1 MTAPTPARQSTQS
14 LKALLAAGEFVIAPG
29 VFEMFSAKI
38 ADRMGFKALYM
49 TGYGISASHLGLAD
63 AGLVTYR
70 DMVERAR
77 TIAQGTNT
85 PLIADADTGF
95 GGLINVRETVRG
107 YEAAGV
113 QAIQIEDQ
121 EMPKKCGHTPNRRVV
136 STAEAVKRIEVA
148 VEARRSAD
156 FQVIAR
162 TDARASLGLDEALRR
177 AKAFAGAG
185 ADILFVEA
193 PESEDEFRRIGDELR
208 GSLAGDARLLAN
220 MVPTGKSPVV
230 PAAKLKDYGFS
241 IAIYPSAGMGPA
253 CAALEDSYRY
263 LLEHGSTEG
272 SRTRTYDMKQL
283 HELVGFADVWEFEKR
298 HVETK

>member
-1 MTAPTPARQSTQS
+1 MSATLRSMI
-14 LKALLAAGEFVIAPG
+14 KAGDFVIAPG

-38 ADRMGFKALYM
+38 ADRMDFKALYM

-77 TIAQGTNT
+77 TIAQGTSK

-121 EMPKKCGHTPNRRVV
+121 EMPKKCGHTPNRRVLPL
-136 STAEAVKRIEVA
+136 ADAVKRIEVA
-148 VEARRSAD
+148 LEARKSPD
-156 FQVIAR
+156 FLVIAR
-162 TDARASLGLDEALRR
+162 TDARTGLGLPEAIRR
-177 AKAFAGAG
+177 GQAFADAG
-185 ADILFVEA
+185 ADIVFVES
-193 PESEDEFRRIGDELR
+193 PESEDEFRRVGEALR
-208 GSLAGDARLLAN
+208 GKAWLLAN

-230 PAAKLKDYGFS
+230 SAENLKTYGFS
-241 IAIYPSAGMGPA
+241 IAIYPSAGMGPV
-253 CAALEDSYRY
+253 CAALDAAYQH
-263 LLEHGSTEG
+263 LLAHGSTAG
-272 SRTRTYDMKQL
+272 SPVPAYDMQQL
-283 HELVGFADVWEFEKR
+283 HTLVGFPDIWAFEQR
-298 HVETK
+298 HAESK

>member
-1 MTAPTPARQSTQS
+1 MAGE
-14 LKALLAAGEFVIAPG
+14 LKSLLAKGEFIVAPG

-63 AGLVTYR
+63 AGLITYR

-77 TIAQGTNT
+77 TIAEGTKT

-95 GGLINVRETVRG
+95 GGLLNVRETVRG

-121 EMPKKCGHTPNRRVV
+121 ETPKKCGHTPNRRVV
-136 STAEAVKRIEVA
+136 SLEDAVKRIEVA
-148 VEARRSAD
+148 VESRRSAD
-156 FQVIAR
+156 FLIIAR
-162 TDARASLGLDEALRR
+162 TDARTGLGMDEALKR
-177 AKAFAGAG
+177 AKAFAKAG

-193 PESEDEFRRIGDELR
+193 PESEEEFKRVGGE
-208 GSLAGDARLLAN
+208 LAGSAKLLAN
-220 MVPTGKSPVV
+220 MVPTGKSPDVG
-230 PAAKLKDYGFS
+230 AAKLKQFGFS
-241 IAIYPSAGMGPA
+241 IAIYPSAGMGAA
-253 CAALEDSYRY
+253 CSALEKSFSY
-263 LLEHGSTEG
+263 LKEKQTLEGCPVSA
-272 SRTRTYDMKQL
+272 YDMKQL
-283 HELVGFADVWEFEKR
+283 HELVGFPDVWDFEKR

>member
-1 MTAPTPARQSTQS
+1 MAQN
-14 LKALLAAGEFVIAPG
+14 LKTILAAGEFIVAPG

-77 TIAQGTNT
+77 TIAGGTRT

-95 GGLINVRETVRG
+95 GGLLNVRETVRG

-121 EMPKKCGHTPNRRVV
+121 EAPKKCGHTPNRRVV
-136 STAEAVKRIEVA
+136 PIDDAVKRIEVA
-148 VEARRSAD
+148 VESRRSAD
-156 FQVIAR
+156 FLIIAR
-162 TDARASLGLDEALRR
+162 TDARTGLGMDEAIRR
-177 AKAFAGAG
+177 AKAFTKAG

-193 PESEDEFRRIGDELR
+193 PESEEEFKRVGAE
-208 GSLAGDARLLAN
+208 LAGSAKLLAN
-220 MVPTGKSPVV
+220 MVPTGRSPVV
-230 PAAKLKDYGFS
+230 SAEKLKSFGFS
-241 IAIYPSAGMGPA
+241 IAIYPSAGMGAA
-253 CAALEDSYRY
+253 CAALERSFSY
-263 LLEHGSTEG
+263 LKDKKTLENCPVPA
-272 SRTRTYDMKQL
+272 YDMKQL
-283 HELVGFADVWEFEKR
+283 HELVGFPDVWDFEKR

>member
-1 MTAPTPARQSTQS
+1 MAGR
-14 LKALLAAGEFVIAPG
+14 LKSILGAGEFVVAPG

-38 ADRMGFKALYM
+38 ADRLGFKALYM

-63 AGLVTYR
+63 AGLVTFR

-77 TIAQGTNT
+77 TIAAGTRT

-95 GGLINVRETVRG
+95 GGLLNVRETVRG

-136 STAEAVKRIEVA
+136 PLQDAVKRIEVA

-156 FQVIAR
+156 FLVIAR
-162 TDARASLGLDEALRR
+162 TDARTGLGLDEALRR
-177 AKAFAGAG
+177 AKAFAKAG

-193 PESEDEFRRIGDELR
+193 PESEAEFERIGGELR
-208 GSLAGDARLLAN
+208 ASLAGSAKLLAN
-220 MVPTGKSPVV
+220 MVPTGRSPVLS
-230 PAAKLKDYGFS
+230 AQKLERFGFS
-241 IAIYPSAGMGPA
+241 IAIYPSAGMGPV
-253 CAALEDSYRY
+253 CYSLERAFSYLKENR
-263 LLEHGSTEG
+263 TMEG
-272 SRTRTYDMKQL
+272 CPVPAYDMKQL
-283 HELVGFADVWEFEKR
+283 HELVGFQDVWDFEKR
-298 HVETK
+298 HGEVK

>member
-1 MTAPTPARQSTQS
+1 MTAPK
-14 LKALLAAGEFVIAPG
+14 LKSLLAAGEFIVAPG
-29 VFEMFSAKI
+29 VFEMLSAKI
-38 ADRMGFKALYM
+38 ADGMGFKALYM

-77 TIAQGTNT
+77 TIAQGTKT

-136 STAEAVKRIEVA
+136 SLADAVKRIEVA
-148 VEARRSAD
+148 VEARRNSD
-156 FQVIAR
+156 FQIIAR
-162 TDARASLGLDEALRR
+162 TDARTGMGLDEALRR
-177 AKAFAGAG
+177 AKAFASAG

-193 PESEDEFRRIGDELR
+193 PESEEEFKQVGGELG
-208 GSLAGDARLLAN
+208 GSAKLLAN

-230 PAAKLKDYGFS
+230 SAAKLKSFGFS
-241 IAIYPSAGMGPA
+241 IAIYPSAGMGAACFAIEKSFSYLKEKQTMENCPVPA
-253 CAALEDSYRY
+253 F
-263 LLEHGSTEG
+263 
-272 SRTRTYDMKQL
+272 DMKQL
-283 HELVGFADVWEFEKR
+283 HELVGFQDVWDFEQR
-298 HVETK
+298 HVEVK

>member
-1 MTAPTPARQSTQS
+1 MTAPTPARQT
-14 LKALLAAGEFVIAPG
+14 LKTLLASGEFIVAPG

-49 TGYGISASHLGLAD
+49 TGYGVSASHLGLPD

-77 TIAQGTNT
+77 TIAQGTKT

-136 STAEAVKRIEVA
+136 SLADATKRIEVA
-148 VEARRSAD
+148 VEARRSTD
-156 FQVIAR
+156 FQIIAR
-162 TDARASLGLDEALRR
+162 TDARTGLGLDEALRR
-177 AKAFAGAG
+177 AKAYAGAG

-193 PESEDEFRRIGDELR
+193 PESEEEFRRVGGE
-208 GSLAGDARLLAN
+208 LAGGARLLAN

-230 PAAKLKDYGFS
+230 SAAKLKDYGFS
-241 IAIYPSAGMGPA
+241 IAIYPSAGMGAACFAIEKAFSYLKEKQTLENCPVPA
-253 CAALEDSYRY
+253 
-263 LLEHGSTEG
+263 
-272 SRTRTYDMKQL
+272 YDMKQL
-283 HELVGFADVWEFEKR
+283 HELVGFPDVWEFERR
-298 HVETK
+298 HVETE

>member
-1 MTAPTPARQSTQS
+1 MSGE
-14 LKALLAAGEFVIAPG
+14 LKGLLAKGEFIVAPG

-38 ADRMGFKALYM
+38 ADGMGFKALYM

-77 TIAQGTNT
+77 TIAQGTKT

-95 GGLINVRETVRG
+95 GGLLNVRETVRG

-121 EMPKKCGHTPNRRVV
+121 ETPKKCGHTPNRRVV
-136 STAEAVKRIEVA
+136 SLEDAVKRIEVA
-148 VEARRSAD
+148 VEARRSRD
-156 FQVIAR
+156 FLIIAR
-162 TDARASLGLDEALRR
+162 TDARTGMGMDEAIKR
-177 AKAFAGAG
+177 ARAFAKAG

-193 PESEDEFRRIGDELR
+193 PESEEEFKRVGAEL
-208 GSLAGDARLLAN
+208 GGNAKLLAN

-230 PAAKLKDYGFS
+230 SAAKLKGYGFS

-253 CAALEDSYRY
+253 CSALRSSYEF
-263 LLEHGSTEG
+263 LLQNGSTEG
-272 SRTRTYDMKQL
+272 SPVPAYDMKQL
-283 HELVGFADVWEFEKR
+283 HELVGFQDVWDFEKR

>member
-1 MTAPTPARQSTQS
+1 MAGQLKELIARD
-14 LKALLAAGEFVIAPG
+14 EFIVAPG
-29 VFEMFSAKI
+29 VFEMLSAKI
-38 ADRMGFKALYM
+38 ADRLGFKALYM

-77 TIAQGTNT
+77 TIVQGTTT

-95 GGLINVRETVRG
+95 GGLLNVRETVRG

-136 STAEAVKRIEVA
+136 PLADAVKRIEVA
-148 VEARRSAD
+148 VESRRSSD
-156 FQVIAR
+156 FLIVAR
-162 TDARASLGLDEALRR
+162 TDARTGLGMDEALKR
-177 AKAFAGAG
+177 AKAFAKAG

-193 PESEDEFRRIGDELR
+193 PESEEEFKRIGGELR
-208 GSLAGDARLLAN
+208 ASLAGSAKLLAN

-230 PAAKLKDYGFS
+230 SAEKLKAYGYS

-253 CAALEDSYRY
+253 CFALHSSYEF
-263 LLEHGSTEG
+263 LLKNGSTDG
-272 SRTRTYDMKQL
+272 SPMPAYDMNQL
-283 HELVGFADVWEFEKR
+283 HELVGFRDIWEFEKK